1 MIAFLSWWWIA
12 VPSKIVYI
20 GKRMLVKLYDFFSIS
35 LLLKTLLLPW
45 KRDEINAT
53 NVSLDVVIRIWIMNM
68 VSVLVGFTVRGMTIF
83 IGFVVLFLTCLITVF
98 VLIGFYLLPFLSIAM
113 LILAIRSFNGFF

>member
-1 MIAFLSWWWIA
+1 
-12 VPSKIVYI
+12 
-20 GKRMLVKLYDFFSIS
+20 MLVKLYDFFSIS